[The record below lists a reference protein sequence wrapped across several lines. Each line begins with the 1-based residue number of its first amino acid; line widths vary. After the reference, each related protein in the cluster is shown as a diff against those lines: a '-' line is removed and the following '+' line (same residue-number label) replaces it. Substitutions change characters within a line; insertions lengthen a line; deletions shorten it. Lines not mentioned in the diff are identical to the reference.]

1 MNEITMDQVRR
12 KLKKEG
18 LFVRTIKGAYGEKL
32 YLVADENNCLQS
44 NERGMSFEE
53 LVEYAEMN

>member
-18 LFVRTIKGAYGEKL
+18 LFVRTIKGAYGEQL

>member
-1 MNEITMDQVRR
+1 MKEFTIEQVRR
-12 KLKKEG
+12 KLRKEG

-32 YLVADENNCLQS
+32 YLVADENNWLQS
-44 NERGMSFEE
+44 DERGMYFDE

>member
-1 MNEITMDQVRR
+1 MNQVRR

-18 LFVRTIKGAYGEKL
+18 LFVRTIKGAYGETA
-32 YLVADENNCLQS
+32 YIVVDENNCLQS